1 MKNNTSRLSNTAHQ
15 KALPNPH
22 TRLQPSEQF
31 AYLNLL
37 SVVLAKPVDEVVARA
52 SAKTTHP
59 QQIVILPA

>member
-1 MKNNTSRLSNTAHQ
+1 MANTEHQ
-15 KALPNPH
+15 KALPGPH
-22 TRLQPSEQF
+22 SRLQPSEQL